1 MFVGSSSGVHS
12 TIGITT
18 QTSGLVHHPHQQT
31 DEELSEFIYEVD
43 PT

>member
-1 MFVGSSSGVHS
+1 MFVGS
-12 TIGITT
+12 TT
-18 QTSGLVHHPHQQT
+18 QTSSISGLVHHPHQQT